1 MHTATTWQS
10 NRCGC
15 NFIRNNKNL
24 FFFFFSFIL
33 YSSSHS
39 LSLACLLALY
49 LSDVRG
55 EALFDCIHFQWASDN
70 SVSNKIKYT
79 KNNEERCEKCEEQQ
93 SYIAVQ
99 IVAIKLLLFPPL
111 PLSLSHRRQR
121 SKEKIFIE
129 WSCVV
134 LC

>member
-24 FFFFFSFIL
+24 FFFSFLLFYIL
-33 YSSSHS
+33 LHI
-39 LSLACLLALY
+39 LSRSLALY

-111 PLSLSHRRQR
+111 PLSLSLTVDNDRRKK
-121 SKEKIFIE
+121 S
-129 WSCVV
+129 
-134 LC
+134 L